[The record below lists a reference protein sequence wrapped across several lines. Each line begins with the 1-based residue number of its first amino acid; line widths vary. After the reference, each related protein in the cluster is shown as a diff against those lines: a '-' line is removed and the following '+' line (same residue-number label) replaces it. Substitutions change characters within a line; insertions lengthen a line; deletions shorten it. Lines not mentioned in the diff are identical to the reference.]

1 MALRMLTRMLPIA
14 FDGSAED
21 HFETTLFWHNKI
33 PKANVVVE
41 PLLGEENAKTEPLE
55 IPTFDGLLTGAP
67 LGERLLDILTRLCF
81 LENFTVVPINVSKDD
96 GITKDSDVPL
106 RYAWAPGTFTPTVEY
121 YNQTWQF
128 DNHRMEVCLALVT
141 ALSRAVYMSPEKSIP
156 CPWLEYFT
164 GHASPFTPVLFASLL
179 NVAMRY
185 DPVGWGVPYNHIL
198 SRDVSEQ
205 LMNVSLEL
213 LSIILE
219 YKSTATLQPAQY
231 QQTPAHIA
239 TQSPAPSSTS
249 GATSSPSPASQT
261 ASTASD
267 TAMTSQV
274 PKQAFQENIFITL
287 LQRLGTADYDFI
299 FNAVLRILNNPVAA
313 SNTYLPNSTKSVSCE
328 QEMLTVFWQL
338 IQLCRPFLSHTL
350 RRDEFVELVYPV
362 LHYVYQ
368 GRKDS
373 AQLGRVHLG
382 VFFLLYLS
390 GEREFSIALNKPFNK
405 PLVIDIPKFSGG
417 TYADYLV
424 LVLVQM
430 IVDGQRRLD
439 SLWECLLTILS
450 NISPYIKSLTMVTST
465 RLLKLFVTL
474 SKRSWLLSREKNHR
488 YVFFLL
494 ETFNNILQYQF
505 EGNTSLVYSII
516 SYRDAFFKLLD
527 ITKPPSAVPAE
538 TITAESVPSA
548 DVQSLEIQ
556 EDASKSFSTEKG
568 AEVTN
573 LEKSTVSDS
582 TATSASATDKKDPS
596 ISTGSATQQGPS
608 QQATTAQAAPSVSSS
623 TSSGPQSM
631 STAASLLEA
640 KDDTFRWTQAWVET
654 WAPRL
659 PIGTII
665 RFLNG
670 IIPQI
675 EAIVEGAATDQD
687 LILNFLKKTT
697 LVGILPV
704 PHPILIRHYNANKQT
719 HIWFLQ
725 YIWGVIFIRHYVETQ
740 VFTETTPRLFNARLP
755 SVCKA
760 GHKH

>member
-1 MALRMLTRMLPIA
+1 MALRMLTRLLPIA
-14 FDGSAED
+14 FDGSPED
-21 HFETTLFWHNKI
+21 HFETTLFWQNKI
-33 PKANVVVE
+33 PRANEPVV
-41 PLLGEENAKTEPLE
+41 PLLDENTEKPEPFE
-55 IPTFDGLLTGAP
+55 IPSFDGLLSGAP
-67 LGERLLDILTRLCF
+67 LGERLIDILCGLCF
-81 LENFTVVPINVSKDD
+81 LENFTIVPINVSKDE

-106 RYAWAPGTFTPTVEY
+106 RYAWAPGVLTSSVEY

-128 DNHRMEVCLALVT
+128 DNYRVEVCLALVAT
-141 ALSRAVYMSPEKSIP
+141 LSRSVYFGPEKSTP

-164 GHASPFTPVLFASLL
+164 GHATPFTPVLFASLL

-185 DPVGWGVPYNHIL
+185 DPIGWGVPYNHIL
-198 SRDVSEQ
+198 THNITEQ
-205 LMNVSLEL
+205 LMNVALEL
-213 LSIILE
+213 LSITLE
-219 YKSTATLQPAQY
+219 YKSTSTLQPAQY
-231 QQTPAHIA
+231 QQTPAHLA
-239 TQSPAPSSTS
+239 TQAAAASSAS
-249 GATSSPSPASQT
+249 GAAPPASSD
-261 ASTASD
+261 ASQAVPPASGVS
-267 TAMTSQV
+267 A
-274 PKQAFQENIFITL
+274 PKQHGFQENIFIAL
-287 LQRLGTADYDFI
+287 LGRLTSTDFDFI
-299 FNAVLRILNNPVAA
+299 FNGVLRMLNSPVIA
-313 SNTYLPNSTKSVSCE
+313 SNTYLPNSTKAVSCE

-350 RRDEFVELVYPV
+350 RREEFVELIYPV
-362 LHYVYQ
+362 LHYIYQ

-390 GEREFSIALNKPFNK
+390 GEREFSIALNRPFNK
-405 PLVIDIPKFSGG
+405 ALVIDIPKFYDG

-424 LVLVQM
+424 LVLIQM

-439 SLWECLLTILS
+439 SLWECLLTVLS
-450 NISPYIKSLTMVTST
+450 NVSPYIKTLTMVTST

-474 SKRSWLLSREKNHR
+474 SKRSWLLGREKNHR

-505 EGNTSLVYSII
+505 EGNTPLVYSII
-516 SYRDAFFKLLD
+516 SYRDSFFRLLD
-527 ITKPPSAVPAE
+527 ITKPPSAVAPISASD
-538 TITAESVPSA
+538 TAEDLGSLDLGESSDKNAEKAADANQETVSEKAPS
-548 DVQSLEIQ
+548 SPST
-556 EDASKSFSTEKG
+556 DAS
-568 AEVTN
+568 
-573 LEKSTVSDS
+573 
-582 TATSASATDKKDPS
+582 TAPKE
-596 ISTGSATQQGPS
+596 G
-608 QQATTAQAAPSVSSS
+608 S
-623 TSSGPQSM
+623 TSSGPSTQDTATVARSGPQAM
-631 STAASLLEA
+631 TTAASLVVDKEDA
-640 KDDTFRWTQAWVET
+640 FHWTQAWVET

-687 LILNFLKKTT
+687 LILKFLKNTT

-725 YIWGVIFIRHYVETQ
+725 YVWGVIFIRHYVETQ
-740 VFTETTPRLFNARLP
+740 VFTETTPRLFSARLP
-755 SVCKA
+755 SLCKS

>member
-1 MALRMLTRMLPIA
+1 MALRMLTRLLPIA
-14 FDGSAED
+14 FDGSPED
-21 HFETTLFWHNKI
+21 HFDTTLFWKNQI
-33 PKANVVVE
+33 PRANEQVV
-41 PLLGEENAKTEPLE
+41 PLLEEESAKAETFE
-55 IPTFDGLLTGAP
+55 IPSFDGLLSGAP

-81 LENFTVVPINVSKDD
+81 LENFTVVPINVSKDV
-96 GITKDSDVPL
+96 GVTKDSEVPM
-106 RYAWAPGTFTPTVEY
+106 RFAWAPGVLTPTVEY

-128 DNHRMEVCLALVT
+128 DNHRMEVCLALLA
-141 ALSRAVYMSPEKSIP
+141 ALSRSVYASPEKSTP

-164 GHASPFTPVLFASLL
+164 GRVTPFTPVFFASLL
-179 NVAMRY
+179 NVSMRY

-205 LMNVSLEL
+205 LMNVALEL
-213 LSIILE
+213 LSITLE
-219 YKSTATLQPAQY
+219 YKSTSTLQPAQY
-231 QQTPAHIA
+231 QQTPAHLA
-239 TQSPAPSSTS
+239 AQAN
-249 GATSSPSPASQT
+249 
-261 ASTASD
+261 ASTAPASGSSSAPATPSTADKHSD
-267 TAMTSQV
+267 HAQASPSV
-274 PKQAFQENIFITL
+274 APVHEAPKQIGFQENIFIAL
-287 LQRLGTADYDFI
+287 LRRLTPTDYDFI
-299 FNAVLRILNNPVAA
+299 FNGVLRILNNPVTA

-350 RRDEFVELVYPV
+350 RRDEFVELIYPV

-390 GEREFSIALNKPFNK
+390 GEREFSIALNRPFNK
-405 PLVIDIPKFSGG
+405 PLVIDIPKFWNG
-417 TYADYLV
+417 TYADYLI
-424 LVLVQM
+424 LVLIQM

-439 SLWECLLTILS
+439 SLWECLLTVLS
-450 NISPYIKSLTMVTST
+450 NVSPYIKTLTMVTST

-505 EGNTSLVYSII
+505 EGNTALVYSII

-527 ITKPPSAVPAE
+527 ITKPPS
-538 TITAESVPSA
+538 ITAPAPSEIVGDVNALEINESDEKVVEKLPSPSTENHETSSSASKPSEPSSSA
-548 DVQSLEIQ
+548 D
-556 EDASKSFSTEKG
+556 
-568 AEVTN
+568 
-573 LEKSTVSDS
+573 
-582 TATSASATDKKDPS
+582 KKE
-596 ISTGSATQQGPS
+596 GSEEAGPS
-608 QQATTAQAAPSVSSS
+608 QQTTAAR
-623 TSSGPQSM
+623 SSGPQAM
-631 STAASLLEA
+631 TTAGVLVVD
-640 KDDTFRWTQAWVET
+640 KDDSFHWTQEWIET

-704 PHPILIRHYNANKQT
+704 PHPILIRHYNANRQT

-740 VFTETTPRLFNARLP
+740 AFTETTPRLFNARLP
-755 SVCKA
+755 TTSAC

>member
-1 MALRMLTRMLPIA
+1 MALRMLTRLLPIA
-14 FDGSAED
+14 FDGSPED
-21 HFETTLFWHNKI
+21 HFETTLFWQNKI
-33 PKANVVVE
+33 PRANEPVV
-41 PLLGEENAKTEPLE
+41 PLLDENTTKPEPFE
-55 IPTFDGLLTGAP
+55 IPSFDGLLSGAP
-67 LGERLLDILTRLCF
+67 LGERLIDILSRLCF
-81 LENFTVVPINVSKDD
+81 LENFTVVPINVSKDQ
-96 GITKDSDVPL
+96 GVTKDSEVPL
-106 RYAWAPGTFTPTVEY
+106 RYAWAPGVLTSTVEY

-128 DNHRMEVCLALVT
+128 DNHRMEVCLALVAT
-141 ALSRAVYMSPEKSIP
+141 LSRSVYFGPEKSTP

-164 GHASPFTPVLFASLL
+164 GRATPFTPLLFASLL
-179 NVAMRY
+179 NVSMRY
-185 DPVGWGVPYNHIL
+185 DPIGWGVPYNHIL

-213 LSIILE
+213 LSITLE
-219 YKSTATLQPAQY
+219 YKSTSTLQPAQY
-231 QQTPAHIA
+231 QQTPAHLA
-239 TQSPAPSSTS
+239 AQA
-249 GATSSPSPASQT
+249 AAS
-261 ASTASD
+261 STASGASSGVASSSSVD
-267 TAMTSQV
+267 PSKGLAAHAN
-274 PKQAFQENIFITL
+274 KQHGFQENIFISL
-287 LQRLGTADYDFI
+287 LSRLTSTDFDFI
-299 FNAVLRILNNPVAA
+299 FNGVLRILNNPVSA

-350 RRDEFVELVYPV
+350 RREEFVELIYPV

-390 GEREFSIALNKPFNK
+390 GEREFSIALNRPFNK
-405 PLVIDIPKFSGG
+405 PLVIDIPKFWNG

-424 LVLVQM
+424 LVLIQM

-439 SLWECLLTILS
+439 SLWECLLTVLS
-450 NISPYIKSLTMVTST
+450 NVSPYIKTLTMVTST

-505 EGNTSLVYSII
+505 EGNTPLVYSII
-516 SYRDAFFKLLD
+516 SYRDSFFKLLD
-527 ITKPPSAVPAE
+527 ITKPPSAVAPTPSSEPSGERRSLDLHEGDEKPVERAPE
-538 TITAESVPSA
+538 TETE
-548 DVQSLEIQ
+548 
-556 EDASKSFSTEKG
+556 STEKSPSN
-568 AEVTN
+568 A
-573 LEKSTVSDS
+573 STD
-582 TATSASATDKKDPS
+582 ASAAPKE
-596 ISTGSATQQGPS
+596 GPS
-608 QQATTAQAAPSVSSS
+608 
-623 TSSGPQSM
+623 SSGPATQENTPAARSGPQAM
-631 STAASLLEA
+631 TTAASLVVDKE
-640 KDDTFRWTQAWVET
+640 DTFHWTQAWVET

-687 LILNFLKKTT
+687 LILKFLKNTT

-725 YIWGVIFIRHYVETQ
+725 YVWGVIFIRHYVETQ
-740 VFTETTPRLFNARLP
+740 VFTETTPRLFSARLP
-755 SVCKA
+755 TLCKA